1 MKKRESL
8 SGQIVAANLLL
19 VVAALFAA
27 SAASSLDLKFN
38 DQRLAFA
45 LLAMTVI
52 LALLLN
58 ILMLQRRFSPLDELI
73 REIEAIDPSEPG
85 SFKAP
90 EEPVEE
96 VERLAH
102 AFANLLER
110 IEAERRRAGRLQ
122 LRAQEEERKRVARD
136 LHDEVNQALTAI
148 LLRLEALTQIAPP
161 RLKEELAETKGLAN
175 QAMEELLQL
184 ARQLRPAALD
194 DHGFVPAIEEQL
206 RRFKAQYGIETTLST
221 EGELD
226 DLGSDQQLVLY
237 RVTQEAL
244 NNVVPARGR
253 AEAWPSTSPAP
264 TGACELSVADD
275 GGGFVLGE
283 EERGLGLEGMAERAR
298 LVNGE
303 FEVDAKPGTRHDAEA
318 AGARLMIHALVA
330 DDHGIV
336 RSGVRMLLDQQEGI
350 SVVAEAEDGVEA
362 VEAALKHKPDVA
374 VLDVSMPRM
383 TGIQATHEIKQ
394 HLPDT
399 AVVLLSMH
407 DDQRY
412 FYDALKAGAAGYVLK
427 HSADTQLVDAI
438 RAAIRGEPFMSPVAE
453 EELLRNWLEEGA
465 SGSDLTPR
473 ELEVVKLIAE
483 AHTNKQIA
491 QILNLS
497 EKTVESHRGNV
508 LSKLGMRDRVE
519 LVRYAIRRGL
529 IEP

>member
-8 SGQIVAANLLL
+8 SGQVVAANLLL
-19 VVAALFAA
+19 VVATLFAA

-73 REIEAIDPSEPG
+73 REIESIDPSEPG

-110 IEAERRRAGRLQ
+110 VEAERRRAGRLQ

-194 DHGFVPAIEEQL
+194 DHGFVPTIQEQL
-206 RRFKAQYGIETTLST
+206 RRFKAQYGIEATLST
-221 EGELD
+221 EGALD

-244 NNVVPARGR
+244 NNISRHA
-253 AEAWPSTSPAP
+253 
-264 TGACELSVADD
+264 GAQNVAVGISRTDGSVELSVADD
-275 GGGFVLGE
+275 GRGFVPGE

-303 FEVDAKPGTRHDAEA
+303 FEVYAKPGRGTT
-318 AGARLMIHALVA
+318 
-330 DDHGIV
+330 
-336 RSGVRMLLDQQEGI
+336 
-350 SVVAEAEDGVEA
+350 
-362 VEAALKHKPDVA
+362 LK
-374 VLDVSMPRM
+374 
-383 TGIQATHEIKQ
+383 
-394 HLPDT
+394 
-399 AVVLLSMH
+399 
-407 DDQRY
+407 
-412 FYDALKAGAAGYVLK
+412 
-427 HSADTQLVDAI
+427 
-438 RAAIRGEPFMSPVAE
+438 
-453 EELLRNWLEEGA
+453 LRVPA
-465 SGSDLTPR
+465 
-473 ELEVVKLIAE
+473 
-483 AHTNKQIA
+483 
-491 QILNLS
+491 
-497 EKTVESHRGNV
+497 
-508 LSKLGMRDRVE
+508 
-519 LVRYAIRRGL
+519 
-529 IEP
+529 